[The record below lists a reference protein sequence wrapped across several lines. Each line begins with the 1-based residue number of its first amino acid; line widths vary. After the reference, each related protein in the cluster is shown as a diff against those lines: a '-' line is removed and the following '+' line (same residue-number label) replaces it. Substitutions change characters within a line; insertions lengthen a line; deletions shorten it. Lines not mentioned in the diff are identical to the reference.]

1 MTIDYLTTLT
11 DSKREHLM
19 AFESLPLTVRDV
31 RASEEVL
38 RRIYNAARKGLKGD
52 TLARVAGLSPI
63 EYRRLCEMDPIA
75 EEAAGWGYADA
86 EYAAANA
93 IQTAID
99 AGDAKIALDYL
110 KHRADWVAKQQI
122 TIDNYTSI
130 SITDALGA
138 ARERMITIE
147 AVPNA
152 TDKILSERGTDAYGG
167 ALEPPRSEQP
177 RELCD
182 VQFSVGASGDA
193 AGEFHGAAPM
203 ATQSVAGNGRTHRRK
218 QPAPSV

>member
-19 AFESLPLTVRDV
+19 AFESLPLTTRDI

-99 AGDAKIALDYL
+99 AGDAKVALDYL

-122 TIDNYTSI
+122 MIDNYTSI
-130 SITDALGA
+130 
-138 ARERMITIE
+138 
-147 AVPNA
+147 
-152 TDKILSERGTDAYGG
+152 
-167 ALEPPRSEQP
+167 
-177 RELCD
+177 
-182 VQFSVGASGDA
+182 
-193 AGEFHGAAPM
+193 
-203 ATQSVAGNGRTHRRK
+203 
-218 QPAPSV
+218 